1 MQYTCDQLFTLT
13 HSGQQVAA
21 TLTDK
26 QHASEIWFT
35 GSGLGGRFHFINF
48 HLHWGENNR
57 HGSEHEIDGHR
68 FPAEAHFVH
77 RNHENGQVAVL
88 ACFFTAVD
96 EEQSTQNPWKQFT
109 QVASRLTETHQI
121 DHCTFNLSQLM
132 SIQDR
137 PFYRYH
143 GSLTTPP
150 CTEGVLWTVFAHEIP
165 IEEDSL
171 DLLRHNLLR
180 KVYRPVQPLN
190 GRTVFRNYNSSTTIW
205 RLFLWCWLSCWSGKP
220 FFLQQSMT
228 WTTVGDV
235 SEVDKI
241 KISRHCKFPLSYR
254 HWELLIMPLQS
265 VIESSARICL
275 TWIISA
281 TR

>member
-1 MQYTCDQLFTLT
+1 MSCQEKSDYFWTYDSPSEWSTHFPHASGICQSPINIVTKETKPESYSPFSFSMQYTCDQLFTLT

-190 GRTVFRNYNSSTTIW
+190 GRTVFRNYNSSTTI
-205 RLFLWCWLSCWSGKP
+205 
-220 FFLQQSMT
+220 
-228 WTTVGDV
+228 
-235 SEVDKI
+235 
-241 KISRHCKFPLSYR
+241 
-254 HWELLIMPLQS
+254 
-265 VIESSARICL
+265 
-275 TWIISA
+275 
-281 TR
+281 